1 MSRILSAA
9 EQAIFNQHS
18 SQTPLTEDEIFNQFR
33 EDQAN
38 RGTIEKGI
46 DFIGEV
52 AGSAADW
59 VTGANTELEI
69 PKLSDI
75 GVNKLATSATGKA
88 KIMGVLASSSDD
100 NRIQKIFQ
108 ETIPDAQFQQDKF
121 GNLVVIAPTSR
132 NDKSQPLTWQRF
144 YPNPQGADLAT
155 AYNVSSV
162 AGLAGPVNALV
173 GGTGI
178 TAAAL
183 TGGVESGILEAFS
196 SYLARDEYQ
205 VMEVPKGM
213 GGGLLAKPFGDLLG
227 AAFNKIKN
235 IVTKARV
242 GDMPTGEAEQ
252 AISDALTEEGLNPSD
267 VLDKVY
273 REMNADIKAG
283 ANPADAARYR
293 TAQNLPTPVQMTR
306 GDVGDDKSRQLFEDS
321 VQSGTYG
328 NAAREDMQT
337 LRLGQSNDIQQNL
350 GQIQQQMAGPN
361 GQVIDQRA
369 GGALAQT
376 ELVAAK
382 DAQGAARDLAYDSA
396 RASEAF
402 LDPSNGSQIAGT
414 ILQNVRTNFSPTNAP
429 QAFKIFNDEMLP
441 LLEGGQSLRSIFETR
456 QILTQHAKQA
466 GPEGAAAAAMNRQL
480 DQQLI
485 DQSNDLLLYG
495 DSDAVGNWL
504 DAISQ
509 HKDFMKKWETGG
521 ILKDLTS
528 EGIRDG
534 EKVLNKDP
542 DDVANFIFGLSL
554 NPNKTNMGRNLIT
567 LKKEL
572 APETWNSLRQE
583 FFIKLSEKMLKTNG
597 ELSGQTFA
605 TAWKTIKTNKTVV
618 NTLFTQAERAN
629 LDALASTAMRISS
642 SAKNYSNSANSM
654 LGALRKFMDILGPL
668 PITKGLARLPV
679 VSQGMGSVATAQMA
693 VNPVVKSPSL
703 MKRLLTTTGAVTA
716 GAETVEGAANA
727 LLGNTSPAT
736 SFGEN
741 K

>member
-1 MSRILSAA
+1 
-9 EQAIFNQHS
+9 
-18 SQTPLTEDEIFNQFR
+18 
-33 EDQAN
+33 
-38 RGTIEKGI
+38 
-46 DFIGEV
+46 
-52 AGSAADW
+52 
-59 VTGANTELEI
+59 
-69 PKLSDI
+69 
-75 GVNKLATSATGKA
+75 
-88 KIMGVLASSSDD
+88 
-100 NRIQKIFQ
+100 
-108 ETIPDAQFQQDKF
+108 
-121 GNLVVIAPTSR
+121 
-132 NDKSQPLTWQRF
+132 
-144 YPNPQGADLAT
+144 
-155 AYNVSSV
+155 
-162 AGLAGPVNALV
+162 
-173 GGTGI
+173 
-178 TAAAL
+178 
-183 TGGVESGILEAFS
+183 
-196 SYLARDEYQ
+196 
-205 VMEVPKGM
+205 
-213 GGGLLAKPFGDLLG
+213 
-227 AAFNKIKN
+227 
-235 IVTKARV
+235 
-242 GDMPTGEAEQ
+242 
-252 AISDALTEEGLNPSD
+252 
-267 VLDKVY
+267 
-273 REMNADIKAG
+273 
-283 ANPADAARYR
+283 
-293 TAQNLPTPVQMTR
+293 
-306 GDVGDDKSRQLFEDS
+306 
-321 VQSGTYG
+321 
-328 NAAREDMQT
+328 MQT

-402 LDPSNGSQIAGT
+402 LDPANGSQIAGT

-441 LLEGGQSLRSIFETR
+441 LLESGQSLRSIFETR

-534 EKVLNKDP
+534 EKVLNKDS

-554 NPNKTNMGRNLIT
+554 NPNKTNMGRNLMT

-703 MKRLLTTTGAVTA
+703 MKRLLTTTSAVTA

-727 LLGNTSPAT
+727 LLGNTSSAT

>member
-1 MSRILSAA
+1 
-9 EQAIFNQHS
+9 
-18 SQTPLTEDEIFNQFR
+18 
-33 EDQAN
+33 
-38 RGTIEKGI
+38 
-46 DFIGEV
+46 
-52 AGSAADW
+52 
-59 VTGANTELEI
+59 
-69 PKLSDI
+69 
-75 GVNKLATSATGKA
+75 
-88 KIMGVLASSSDD
+88 
-100 NRIQKIFQ
+100 
-108 ETIPDAQFQQDKF
+108 
-121 GNLVVIAPTSR
+121 
-132 NDKSQPLTWQRF
+132 
-144 YPNPQGADLAT
+144 
-155 AYNVSSV
+155 
-162 AGLAGPVNALV
+162 
-173 GGTGI
+173 
-178 TAAAL
+178 
-183 TGGVESGILEAFS
+183 
-196 SYLARDEYQ
+196 
-205 VMEVPKGM
+205 
-213 GGGLLAKPFGDLLG
+213 
-227 AAFNKIKN
+227 
-235 IVTKARV
+235 
-242 GDMPTGEAEQ
+242 
-252 AISDALTEEGLNPSD
+252 
-267 VLDKVY
+267 
-273 REMNADIKAG
+273 MNADISSG

-293 TAQNLPTPVQMTR
+293 TAQGLNPPVPMTR
-306 GDVGDDKSRQLFEDS
+306 GDVSNDKGRGLLEDS
-321 VQSGTYG
+321 ILHGNYG
-328 NAAREDMQT
+328 DAARTQMEGIRSDQ
-337 LRLGQSNDIQQNL
+337 NIAIEQNL
-350 GQIQQQMAGPN
+350 GNIQQQMAGPE
-361 GQVIDQRA
+361 GQVIDRRV
-369 GGALAQT
+369 GGAQAQS
-376 ELVAAK
+376 ELVASKA
-382 DAQGAARDLAYDSA
+382 AQGAARDAAYTAA
-396 RASEAF
+396 RGSEAF